1 MFPKGKLEL
10 IVYLG
15 MIEFG
20 IKFFFGCLYVLE
32 LAIIDNEVEIE
43 IVFLVVCNCSV
54 LKGVVKF
61 LKCDIIVVV
70 GIVELEIV
78 VGISVTSKMF

>member
-1 MFPKGKLEL
+1 MLD
-10 IVYLG
+10 V
-15 MIEFG
+15 
-20 IKFFFGCLYVLE
+20 LY
-32 LAIIDNEVEIE
+32 
-43 IVFLVVCNCSV
+43 FSV